1 MKFKTITYFLIFIC
15 VFFVI
20 YGTSAKYRF
29 GSKTSFGKGSFHGST
44 HGRSRGTSH
53 GTSRGSLS
61 GTSHRIPYGGT
72 SNGANSNQ
80 RVHEYGVSNS
90 KPSHP
95 TGNSAGS
102 TEQNKNINTDFL
114 KAEGG
119 GATRPGHAT
128 IGQANPAWSNPYLR
142 DNKPTAP
149 AQQHSLAYSEAN
161 KSPVPNS
168 LPAAP
173 GFQPP
178 PIGFKY
184 PQTHS
189 TSGGTYP
196 TNPIH
201 ISSNPISHPNYPT
214 NPIPSGNPYSTHS
227 SSFYPANSMPLGNP
241 YSIHP
246 SGPAFNVPGH
256 SPFNYPQQTHVLA
269 QPAVQPFVPG
279 QTILMTPGQQDSG
292 RGFGQM
298 VKEALVF
305 STINAGVNRL
315 INPHTH
321 YVETKPADSAPP
333 TPTTHVTYNNQ
344 YFNTVSDGYN
354 KMNPANVPQGT
365 EFPISPTGLPN
376 FPNGPFTSN
385 VGGNNIPSS
394 GSASP
399 NIPDIPSSTT
409 RHVFGSGINEN
420 VTSPTGSNNP
430 ANINKSF
437 DYTISDD
444 ELFRISE
451 ELFAKNSRNMN
462 NYIKMNLQTRVTSS
476 NITDEAKKPLFEVD
490 PELLEYPSIYAIR
503 TLYDSYEYDS
513 RKKLNR
519 TLEIRKQE
527 NLLLDI
533 FLNTNEMS
541 RAMEWLADRGF
552 IAPDDFERK
561 DVLRRIWFTVFNGST
576 CGFERVFASEKYGT
590 AIIGVQDWIYFEN
603 QESLKRIDYMGYV
616 DKLDLGS
623 TASLVKLNFQQDG
636 NIRQN
641 ATIFVGTLPELE
653 MALYTICFYARS
665 NDLCPVSLGAT
676 KFTIYT
682 HSFIYFGIQI
692 IDFASPMF

>member
-1 MKFKTITYFLIFIC
+1 MKFKTYFLIFIC

-20 YGTSAKYRF
+20 YGTSAKYKF
-29 GSKTSFGKGSFHGST
+29 GSKVSFGKGSFHGST
-44 HGRSRGTSH
+44 HGRSRGTLH

-61 GTSHRIPYGGT
+61 GTSYGFPYGRT
-72 SNGANSNQ
+72 SNRANSNQ
-80 RVHEYGVSNS
+80 GVHDYGVSNS
-90 KPSHP
+90 KPSHS
-95 TGNSAGS
+95 TGNSAGP
-102 TEQNKNINTDFL
+102 TQQNKNINTDFV

-119 GATRPGHAT
+119 GATRPGQAT
-128 IGQANPAWSNPYLR
+128 IGQANPTWSNPYLR
-142 DNKPTAP
+142 DNKPTVP
-149 AQQHSLAYSEAN
+149 AQQHSLAYPEAN
-161 KSPVPNS
+161 KSPVSNS
-168 LPAAP
+168 LPAVP

-189 TSGGTYP
+189 SSGTYP

-214 NPIPSGNPYSTHS
+214 NPIPSGNPYSTHP
-227 SSFYPANSMPLGNP
+227 SSFHPANSMPLGNP

-246 SGPAFNVPGH
+246 SGPAFNVPGY
-256 SPFNYPQQTHVLA
+256 SPSNYPQQTHVLA

-279 QTILMTPGQQDSG
+279 QTILMMPGQQDSG

-354 KMNPANVPQGT
+354 KMNSTNVPQGT
-365 EFPISPTGLPN
+365 EFPTSPTGLPN
-376 FPNGPFTSN
+376 FPNGAITSN

-420 VTSPTGSNNP
+420 VITSSTGSNNP
-430 ANINKSF
+430 ANINRSF

-462 NYIKMNLQTRVTSS
+462 NYIKMNLQTRVTST
-476 NITDEAKKPLFEVD
+476 NITDEAKEPLFEVD
-490 PELLEYPSIYAIR
+490 PELLEYPSISVIR

-519 TLEIRKQE
+519 SLEIRKQE

-561 DVLRRIWFTVFNGST
+561 DVLRRIWFTVFSGST

-653 MALYTICFYARS
+653 MALYTICFYTRP

-682 HSFIYFGIQI
+682 HSFAYFGIQI

>member
-1 MKFKTITYFLIFIC
+1 
-15 VFFVI
+15 
-20 YGTSAKYRF
+20 
-29 GSKTSFGKGSFHGST
+29 
-44 HGRSRGTSH
+44 
-53 GTSRGSLS
+53 
-61 GTSHRIPYGGT
+61 
-72 SNGANSNQ
+72 
-80 RVHEYGVSNS
+80 
-90 KPSHP
+90 
-95 TGNSAGS
+95 
-102 TEQNKNINTDFL
+102 
-114 KAEGG
+114 
-119 GATRPGHAT
+119 
-128 IGQANPAWSNPYLR
+128 
-142 DNKPTAP
+142 
-149 AQQHSLAYSEAN
+149 
-161 KSPVPNS
+161 
-168 LPAAP
+168 
-173 GFQPP
+173 
-178 PIGFKY
+178 
-184 PQTHS
+184 
-189 TSGGTYP
+189 
-196 TNPIH
+196 
-201 ISSNPISHPNYPT
+201 
-214 NPIPSGNPYSTHS
+214 
-227 SSFYPANSMPLGNP
+227 MPLGNP

-256 SPFNYPQQTHVLA
+256 SPSNYPQQTHVLA

-279 QTILMTPGQQDSG
+279 QTILMVPGQQDSG

-321 YVETKPADSAPP
+321 YAETKPADSAPP

-354 KMNPANVPQGT
+354 KMNSTNVPQGT
-365 EFPISPTGLPN
+365 EFPTSPTGLPN
-376 FPNGPFTSN
+376 FPNGAITSN

-409 RHVFGSGINEN
+409 RHVFGSGTNEN
-420 VTSPTGSNNP
+420 VITSSSGSNNP

-462 NYIKMNLQTRVTSS
+462 NYIKMNLQTRVMST
-476 NITDEAKKPLFEVD
+476 NITDEAEEPCVSNHCRLLNNLSDCSRLSISFFRLFEVD
-490 PELLEYPSIYAIR
+490 PELLEYPSISVIR

-519 TLEIRKQE
+519 SLEIRKQE

-603 QESLKRIDYMGYV
+603 QESLKRINYMGYV

-623 TASLVKLNFQQDG
+623 V
-636 NIRQN
+636 
-641 ATIFVGTLPELE
+641 
-653 MALYTICFYARS
+653 
-665 NDLCPVSLGAT
+665 NDLRNT
-676 KFTIYT
+676 KELFLLK
-682 HSFIYFGIQI
+682 
-692 IDFASPMF
+692 